1 MAGEIRIALPKGRLM
16 EEAAELF
23 SHMGYNLS
31 PMLRES
37 RRLVFSFPQ
46 YRFIFYIVRSQ
57 DVPTYVEYG
66 AADLGI
72 VGKDVLMEG
81 EYDLYEPLD
90 LGFGYCRIVVAQPM
104 DMELDLGDRVG
115 LRVATKYPR
124 IARTHYHSKGVAVE
138 IIKLYG
144 SVELAPL
151 TGLAHQIVDLVSTGR
166 TLRENRLEEVE
177 TVAEITARLVVNR
190 SSLKTKFALLDP
202 FIQEMESSLESSP
215 LS

>member
-1 MAGEIRIALPKGRLM
+1 MVEEVKIALPKGRLM

-23 SHMGYNLS
+23 SHMGYDLS
-31 PMLRES
+31 PMLGRS

-46 YRFIFYIVRSQ
+46 YGFTFYIVRSQ

-66 AADLGI
+66 VADLGI

-81 EYDLYEPLD
+81 DYDLYEPLD
-90 LGFGYCRIVVAQPM
+90 LGFGYCRMVVAQPM
-104 DMELDLGDRVG
+104 DASLDLGERVG
-115 LRVATKYPR
+115 LRVATKYPK

-151 TGLAHQIVDLVSTGR
+151 AGLAHQIVDLVSTGR

-177 TVAEITARLVVNR
+177 TIAEITARLVVNR
-190 SSLKTKFALLDP
+190 SSLKTKFSLLDP
-202 FIQEMESSLESSP
+202 FIQQMESNLASSP

>member
-1 MAGEIRIALPKGRLM
+1 MVEEVKIALPKGRLM

-23 SHMGYNLS
+23 SHMGYDLS
-31 PMLRES
+31 PMLGRS
-37 RRLVFSFPQ
+37 RRLVFSFPR
-46 YRFIFYIVRSQ
+46 YGFTFYIVRSQ

-66 AADLGI
+66 VADLGI

-81 EYDLYEPLD
+81 DYDLYEPLD
-90 LGFGYCRIVVAQPM
+90 LGFGYCRMVVAQPM
-104 DMELDLGDRVG
+104 DARLDLGERVG
-115 LRVATKYPR
+115 LRVATKYPK

-177 TVAEITARLVVNR
+177 TIAEITARLVVNR
-190 SSLKTKFALLDP
+190 SSLKTKFSLLDP
-202 FIQEMESSLESSP
+202 FIQQMESNLASSP